1 MHLRRFM
8 FLLVVMSLILIAL
21 ELLAAQ
27 TRRASPGQKPA
38 LPTEPMAIQEV
49 QEVSAVEVA
58 DSPTMMDL
66 AGRLHPALVHFPI
79 GWIVLLL
86 LVEIIATATGREE
99 WTRAGSLLL
108 MGVLVSM
115 LPAMVTGFLRASSLG
130 GDPDVLELVTT
141 HRNLNLAS
149 GLICLLALAIR
160 CAWRNC
166 LNAKRRGI
174 YLFLLCVA
182 TLTMLLAGHFG
193 GKMVFGKD
201 YLPF

>member
-1 MHLRRFM
+1 M
-8 FLLVVMSLILIAL
+8 
-21 ELLAAQ
+21 
-27 TRRASPGQKPA
+27 
-38 LPTEPMAIQEV
+38 
-49 QEVSAVEVA
+49 
-58 DSPTMMDL
+58 
-66 AGRLHPALVHFPI
+66 FPI

-149 GLICLLALAIR
+149 GLICLLALAIQR
-160 CAWRNC
+160 AWRNG